1 MVSYW
6 AKLVLAEDVAT
17 ADAVRGQ
24 DMVAGCGP
32 VMADIHEVAAIIAVF
47 ITAFHRGIDAPET
60 PADLGQHTLGRKDGI
75 ELADTFDVTVIEQPN
90 GVGAVTV
97 VEVERLVNPRFVM
110 QSTGIRRWVT
120 DRWADDLKERVRLVS
135 VRAGACGVH
144 VDAEGDL
151 SYQRF
156 LSTIRGKV

>member
-1 MVSYW
+1 MT
-6 AKLVLAEDVAT
+6 DV
-17 ADAVRGQ
+17 
-24 DMVAGCGP
+24 
-32 VMADIHEVAAIIAVF
+32 HEVAAIGAVF
-47 ITAFHRGIDAPET
+47 IAATHGGVGAPET
-60 PADLGQHTLGRKDGI
+60 PVHLGHLTLGRKDGI
-75 ELADTFDVTVIEQPN
+75 KLADTFDVTVIEQRN

-135 VRAGACGVH
+135 VRDGACGVR